1 MNINSISKALYTAA
15 RLSRDVNAVS
25 RGPRAVGNRIV
36 RKAAY
41 RKVNGLLARL
51 LNRVLGS

>member
-25 RGPRAVGNRIV
+25 RGPKAMGHRVV

-41 RKVNGLLARL
+41 RGMGSVLSRL
-51 LNRVLGS
+51 LNRLLK